1 MYPGRLYTRDIMVL
15 YPPGSDQCIQV
26 DYIPG
31 ISRFYILKV
40 QINVSRKIICHGYQG
55 SVSSRFRS
63 RYPGRLFT
71 RDIKVLYPPGSD
83 QCIQVDYMPWISMLY
98 ILRFRSM
105 YPGRLYTRDIKVL
118 YPPGSDQCIQVDYT
132 REQDQNF
139 LLELS
144 FS

>member
-1 MYPGRLYTRDIMVL
+1 MYPGRLYAMDIKVLYPPGSDQCIQVDYMPWISRLYILRFRSMYPGRLYTRDIKVL

-63 RYPGRLFT
+63 RYPERLF
-71 RDIKVLYPPGSD
+71 
-83 QCIQVDYMPWISMLY
+83 
-98 ILRFRSM
+98 
-105 YPGRLYTRDIKVL
+105 TRDIKVL

-139 LLELS
+139 LL
-144 FS
+144 